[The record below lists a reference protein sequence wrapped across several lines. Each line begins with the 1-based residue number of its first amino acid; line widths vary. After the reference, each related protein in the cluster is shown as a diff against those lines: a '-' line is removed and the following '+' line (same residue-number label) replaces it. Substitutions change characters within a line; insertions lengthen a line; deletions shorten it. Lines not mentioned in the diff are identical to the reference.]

1 MKTNEIV
8 RRVVTLLVPCFLLLS
23 SCDDF
28 LDVAPTASLDEDE
41 AFKNPEEMVVSAYS
55 ALGNCWYDGPFNLC
69 EYGDMPSDDAF
80 KGGGGLGDNPEYHLM
95 ELWSTLDDR
104 NRFLDILWYQLH
116 RALSRVNR
124 AAAALTQHG
133 DKLDANTLKQR
144 RAEVKFLHAHFEYKL
159 ATVFGQIPWIDEA
172 VYTAGSN
179 DQQSNTQYTHN
190 ELLEL
195 MCAELE
201 EAYEALPG
209 EVAQDGRVNKI
220 ACAAFLAK
228 INLDLAWGNG
238 YEAATGV
245 DHIDQAKMKQV
256 EKWTAI
262 VRDSKFGYLDDYGDL
277 FLPEYD
283 NNSESIFAVQHSDYE
298 EDGTPEGRNNWST
311 VINGTWGIWSKG
323 WDFHKPTQN
332 LVNAYKT
339 EQGLPVADAQAEDK
353 WPDMAAPDAQK
364 WDPRLFHTVGM
375 PSWPYKYDPNLVMT
389 TDNSRTPSDYGHYT
403 SLKEVPQYPGVAN
416 ESMHDGTWQHFSNN
430 EYVFRYTDVMLM
442 RAEALIEL
450 GELDEAEG
458 IVNDIRDRAARSVS
472 KHIGYAA
479 GWCDVKPYPTGYFSS
494 KEIARQAYRTERRL
508 EMGMENR
515 RYFDLRRWGIAST
528 TLDKFYHDD
537 IDSHFSG
544 LNSLGEVVN
553 TTYAG
558 YLKDAKYTTNKN
570 EFWPIPNPQML
581 YVPGLYTQNP
591 GY

>member
-1 MKTNEIV
+1 M
-8 RRVVTLLVPCFLLLS
+8 LLVPCTLLLAAS
-23 SCDDF
+23 GCDDF
-28 LDVAPTASLDEDE
+28 LDVAPTATVDENL
-41 AFKNPEEMVVSAYS
+41 AFEEPEKMVISAYS
-55 ALGNCWYDGPFNLC
+55 ALGNCWYDCPFNLC

-80 KGGGGLGDNPEYHLM
+80 KGGGGLGDNPEYHNM

-104 NRFLDILWYQLH
+104 NPYLDALWYQLH

-124 AAAALTQHG
+124 AAASLTEG
-133 DKLDANTLKQR
+133 ADKIDPEVLKHL

-172 VYTAGSN
+172 VYSSQAN
-179 DQQSNTQYTHN
+179 DQVSNTQYTHN

-195 MCAELE
+195 MCQELE
-201 EAYEALPG
+201 EAYNDLPD
-209 EVAQDGRVNKI
+209 EVAKDGRVNKI

-238 YEAATGV
+238 YEATTGV
-245 DHIDQAKMKQV
+245 DHIDQAKMKEV
-256 EKWTAI
+256 EKWTGI
-262 VRDSKFGYLDDYGDL
+262 VKASKFGYMPDFGDL

-283 NNSESIFAVQHSDYE
+283 NNEESIFAVQHSDYQ
-298 EDGTPEGRNNWST
+298 EDGTLEGRNNWST

-339 EQGLPVADAQAEDK
+339 VNGLPVASPQDEDK
-353 WPDMAAPDAQK
+353 WPDMAKPDAQK
-364 WDPRLFHTVGM
+364 WDPRLFHTVGI
-375 PSWPYKYDPNLVMT
+375 PSWPYKYDQNLIMK
-389 TDNSRTPSDYGHYT
+389 TDNSRTPSDYGYYT
-403 SLKEVPQYPGVAN
+403 SLKEVPQYPGVEN
-416 ESMHDGTWQHFSNN
+416 ESTHDGTWQHFSNN

-442 RAEALIEL
+442 RAEALVEL
-450 GELDEAEG
+450 GELGEAEQ
-458 IVNDIRDRAARSVS
+458 IVNDIRNRAAQSIA

-479 GWCDVKPYPTGYFSS
+479 NWCDVKPYPSGYFSS
-494 KEIARQAYRTERRL
+494 KDIARQAYRTERRL

-528 TLDKFYHDD
+528 TIEQFYKDD
-537 IDSHFSG
+537 I
-544 LNSLGEVVN
+544 NSKFTGINSKGDEVT
-553 TTYAG
+553 TTYAV

-570 EFWPIPNPQML
+570 EFWPIPNPQLL
-581 YVPGLYTQNP
+581 YIPGLYKQNV